1 VEGRPPDERQLVLR
15 AQRGD
20 ARAFEQLVDP
30 HRETAFRVAYLITR
44 NPADAEDAAQ
54 EALVKSWRAL
64 GRFRAGLPFR
74 PWLLRIAANE
84 ARNRR
89 RSVGRREALVLRAAV
104 AASPGEAAPSPE
116 EAAVA
121 ADERR
126 RLLDELERL
135 PDPSRLVLECR
146 YLLGLS
152 EDETAAALGVRRGTV
167 KSRCARA
174 LDALRE
180 EHGARA

>member
-1 VEGRPPDERQLVLR
+1 VEGRPPDERQLVLH

-20 ARAFEQLVDP
+20 ARAFEELVEP
-30 HRETAFRVAYLITR
+30 YREIAFRVAYLITR
-44 NPADAEDAAQ
+44 NRSDAEDATQ
-54 EALVKSWRAL
+54 DALEKAWRAL
-64 GRFRAGLPFR
+64 GRFRPESPLR

-89 RSVGRREALVLRAAV
+89 RSTGRREGLVLRAA
-104 AASPGEAAPSPE
+104 AASSGEAAPSPE
-116 EAAVA
+116 EAAIA

-126 RLLDELERL
+126 RLLDALERL

-152 EDETAAALGVRRGTV
+152 EEETAAALGVRRGTV

-174 LDALRE
+174 LERLRE
-180 EHGARA
+180 GHGPARA